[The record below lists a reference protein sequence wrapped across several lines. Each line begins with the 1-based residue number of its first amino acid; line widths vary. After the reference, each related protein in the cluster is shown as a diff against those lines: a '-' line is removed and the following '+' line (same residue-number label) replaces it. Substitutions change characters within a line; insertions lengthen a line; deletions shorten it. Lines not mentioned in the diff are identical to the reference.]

1 MKQYKY
7 LVVAGCSLSY
17 GFGCPAEYTYG
28 QLLADRLG
36 LKLINLATPGSGW
49 RTLTSTVSSF
59 IHNNKDIL
67 HECFFILQKSL
78 LGREVYI
85 PEYEVPLYR
94 TDVWEKWNIK
104 YTSIH
109 NIQYHGYID
118 WDRYQGKN
126 KKPDWWDTTEP
137 HNIRH
142 WTTGIDI
149 DERIPPYIPEHRDS
163 IDRLIKDIT
172 LFPYFYEQFEEVMLN
187 WATKISSF
195 HFLLKNL
202 DVDHIIVDGYS
213 PFMSYKLN
221 FTNYYDKEYEHMH
234 NGIIDWWS
242 HKKCDEAI
250 RYDFKNIKSGWVFD
264 KIDIKYKIDDV
275 VLRSLFMFFKT
286 ESEWNA
292 DGAHAGPTGMKL
304 ISNVLYTNL
313 VKKGWF

>member
-17 GFGCPAEYTYG
+17 GFGCPTNQTYG
-28 QLLADRLG
+28 QLLADKLG
-36 LKLINLATPGSGW
+36 LKLINLSTPGSGW

-59 IHNNKDIL
+59 INNNRDIL

-78 LGREVYI
+78 LAREIYT
-85 PEYEVPLYR
+85 PEYEVPLHR
-94 TDVWEKWNIK
+94 TDVWEPWNIK
-104 YTSIH
+104 YMSAHCID
-109 NIQYHGYID
+109 YHGYID
-118 WDRYQGKN
+118 WNAPFVKN
-126 KKPDWWDTTEP
+126 KKPDWWDNTEP
-137 HNIRH
+137 HNRRH
-142 WTTGIDI
+142 WGH
-149 DERIPPYIPEHRDS
+149 IPEYVPEQIPEHNENVS
-163 IDRLIKDIT
+163 RLIKDIKQ
-172 LFPYFYEQFEEVMLN
+172 FPYLYEQFEEVMLN
-187 WATKISSF
+187 WATRISSF

-213 PFMSYKLN
+213 PFVSYKLN
-221 FTNYYDKEYEHMH
+221 FTNYYDEENKDMH
-234 NGIIDWWS
+234 YNIEQWWS
-242 HKKCDEAI
+242 NENCNYDEEI

-286 ESEWNA
+286 ESEWNV

-304 ISNVLYTNL
+304 IADVLYTNL